1 MKKYAIYR
9 SWNGDYATSVLIRE
23 ADSIRAACKEA
34 YRLSRCA
41 YRCNQSRISLIV
53 GINVGMQINTRF
65 TELMRYNEECAEEN
79 YKKIYLISPPWRSNY
94 KRINI
99 VKRSVYDFIGGAW
112 K

>member
-9 SWNGDYATSVLIRE
+9 SWNGGYATAVLIRE

-79 YKKIYLISPPWRSNY
+79 YKNIYLISPPWRSNY

-99 VKRSVYDFIGGAW
+99 VKSSVYDFIGGAW